1 MTNSN
6 LLTFPPYLQSY
17 IPSITRDTFPHNH
30 IQVRVVYTM
39 THQEVLFLRQIL
51 FASLRVDTWEKRC
64 LKAVFFVMLRIAT
77 VKGNKVDA

>member
-1 MTNSN
+1 
-6 LLTFPPYLQSY
+6 
-17 IPSITRDTFPHNH
+17 
-30 IQVRVVYTM
+30 M